1 MLTLILLLT
10 AVCFLAATARR
21 WHPQAAFQDLRR
33 RWDPSLVLIAVLLA
47 LLIGRRRKAPAAMGI
62 PYVRK

>member
-33 RWDPSLVLIAVLLA
+33 RWDPNLVLIAVLLS
-47 LLIGRRRKAPAAMGI
+47 LLPPPDRATGPLNADP
-62 PYVRK
+62 